1 MSILILGKRGI
12 FMQEEK
18 VQVSEREFN
27 PNHGSLKAI
36 FTLNVINVIS
46 FLISIFA
53 TLFRLNFLYY
63 HSQEEMNFIYGIVWA
78 IIGYLALMMILSIAL
93 RHVFLSKENVGGAI
107 AMSVLFGVLG
117 ANIFNIVCGIILAN
131 SDFYTLA
138 NDKEQKEIAM
148 NKKPLSWYKSEVERL
163 KDLLVSDVL
172 ERAEILEQLTSI
184 RSTVLGIQNET
195 SGKLNSLDARIAKLG
210 LSKAMEEEKY
220 HLLSDY
226 NFCEEIINL
235 IDSDLSNQNVSS
247 YEITI
252 EEICKKSLELPEEKK
267 VIFDEHKKYLD
278 DNIYTPEEF
287 VKKVSILFK

>member
-1 MSILILGKRGI
+1 VSIIFGI
-12 FMQEEK
+12 
-18 VQVSEREFN
+18 
-27 PNHGSLKAI
+27 
-36 FTLNVINVIS
+36 
-46 FLISIFA
+46 
-53 TLFRLNFLYY
+53 
-63 HSQEEMNFIYGIVWA
+63 
-78 IIGYLALMMILSIAL
+78 
-93 RHVFLSKENVGGAI
+93 
-107 AMSVLFGVLG
+107 LG
-117 ANIFNIVCGIILAN
+117 ANILNIVCGIILAN
-131 SDFYTLA
+131 SNFYTLA
-138 NDKEQKEIAM
+138 VTQEQKEIIM

-184 RSTVLGIQNET
+184 RSTVLGIQRET

-226 NFCEEIINL
+226 NFCVEIINI
-235 IDSDLSNQNVSS
+235 IDSDVSNQNVISDVIS
-247 YEITI
+247 DEITI

-267 VIFDEHKKYLD
+267 VIFDKHKKYLD

>member
-1 MSILILGKRGI
+1 MSILIFGKRGL

-18 VQVSEREFN
+18 VKVSEWEFN

-36 FTLNVINVIS
+36 FTLNVINGIT
-46 FLISIFA
+46 FLIFIFI
-53 TLFRLNFLYY
+53 TLFRLNFSLYY
-63 HSQEEMNFIYGIVWA
+63 FLPEEYIDGIVWA
-78 IIGYLALMMILSIAL
+78 FIGYSALMMILGMAL

-107 AMSVLFGVLG
+107 GISVLFGVLG
-117 ANIFNIVCGIILAN
+117 VNIFNFICGIILVN
-131 SDFYTLA
+131 SNFYGLA
-138 NDKEQKEIAM
+138 NDKEQKEIVM
-148 NKKPLSWYKSEVERL
+148 SKKPLSWYNSEVERL
-163 KDLLVSDVL
+163 KDLLVRDVFH
-172 ERAEILEQLTSI
+172 RAEILEQLTSI
-184 RSTVLGIQNET
+184 RSTVLGIQKET
-195 SGKLNSLDARIAKLG
+195 FGKLNSLDARIAKLG
-210 LSKAMEEEKY
+210 LSKTMEEEKY

>member
-1 MSILILGKRGI
+1 
-12 FMQEEK
+12 MQEEK
-18 VQVSEREFN
+18 VHVSEREFN

-36 FTLNVINVIS
+36 FALNVINVIT
-46 FLISIFA
+46 FLISIFT
-53 TLFRLNFLYY
+53 TLFRLHFSLYHY
-63 HSQEEMNFIYGIVWA
+63 SQEEMDFIYNIVWA
-78 IIGYLALMMILSIAL
+78 IIGWTALMMILGIAL

-107 AMSVLFGVLG
+107 AISVLFGVLG
-117 ANIFNIVCGIILAN
+117 VNIFNFICGIILAN
-131 SDFYTLA
+131 SNFYTLA
-138 NDKEQKEIAM
+138 NDKEQKETIM

-184 RSTVLGIQNET
+184 RSTVLGIQKET

-235 IDSDLSNQNVSS
+235 IDSDESIQNVSND
-247 YEITI
+247 ENII